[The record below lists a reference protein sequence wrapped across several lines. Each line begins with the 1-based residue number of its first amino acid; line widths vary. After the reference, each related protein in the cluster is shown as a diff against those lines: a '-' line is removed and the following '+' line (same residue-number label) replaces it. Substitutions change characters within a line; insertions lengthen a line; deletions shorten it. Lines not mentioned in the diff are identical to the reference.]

1 MPGSSRSSRVL
12 TSDYGG
18 SVGEAIAVQAVQYTT
33 VIVLGVPRVI
43 AQGTAIQVLGAPGAT
58 VDGIP
63 GGGAVH
69 LWVGGQFA
77 QRLTGE
83 PTYRDIEFWQ
93 EANGSFGSSVDV
105 GNGVVVVGAPY
116 EDGAPLAGGFR
127 STSSWLSGFGAA
139 YVFERDSEGEWRR
152 VAKLTVGENPAF
164 TDPAGQSAPSQFGAN
179 VAISDDG
186 ATIVVSQI
194 PAPTTGADHNWGA
207 SAHVFTKPASGWTDM
222 NTNHANVTSLRYD
235 SNGATAD
242 DATVVDARWEAYGD
256 VDIAGDGSVVAVGGS
271 QLPRTSDFG
280 DQTGAVLV
288 FNRPG
293 TAWTDGSDRLLEQ
306 DAVLTATDHERNNV
320 QVGSDI
326 AINRAGEVIA
336 ANGAAP
342 FIFINDDARDPVS
355 GWPGSVFVWVRG
367 GSWSDT
373 NSATATLSDSLFPNG
388 AQFGADVAISDSGD
402 RVVAYG
408 GSWSN
413 VSNHR
418 ATNVFDKPGGG
429 WADASTPTVRLSSWP
444 WSSSRRVALDGESTL
459 LNGIPGS
466 GGYLGDLGD
475 TASWTGLV
483 PDCSASSSDDIV
495 TQTCILR
502 FEQGRTHTTTPA
514 ITVPDG
520 ASDGEF
526 VISASATVNGVAYT
540 DALTVSVRE
549 VDEVAQVALDFAT
562 RHDAAADAPYPS
574 SIAPGETTRLRLSVL
589 NDNGEASG
597 PDSADGV
604 ASILFT
610 TTAGAFSR
618 GAFAPVWLIE
628 SFRPPVVLY
637 RAANCEGGNGQQTC
651 SVDLTNLNAA
661 NADRIVIFLAHPGA
675 DKAGTAEV
683 RATVI
688 TNDGESFT
696 PPPLSVTFTGE
707 AASLAISEPTGSLFR
722 AATDADDDRDTLK
735 LIVSAADAAGN
746 DVEIPYR
753 APHAVVRDPDGK
765 VVTSGVSVV
774 WTEDGNDADNAHDR
788 FVRNTADAV
797 EATVRV
803 TAAAAEPLETG
814 VYTLELRTAG
824 KSATREFTVVGEA
837 DSVALSE
844 PEGELRV
851 GGTVSFTA
859 TLRDAEGNPAPDG
872 TRVSWAERS
881 TSQTAVLVLLTA
893 DRATTGG
900 AATATFLAVNFGSAV
915 VSAESGE
922 AREVALLSIAAPP
935 SATAAEQAASPHE
948 SLSNQG
954 APGIDTWQGE
964 SEIKA
969 SALLDA
975 LSGISSIQLWVIN
988 RWFRYAVADG
998 QAIPG
1003 SSDFAIQP
1011 GAVLWLSP

>member
-1 MPGSSRSSRVL
+1 MPGSSLSSRVV
-12 TSDYGG
+12 TSDYLG
-18 SVGEAIAVQAVQYTT
+18 SVGDAIAVQAVQYTT
-33 VIVLGVPRVI
+33 VIVFGVPRVI

-83 PTYRDIEFWQ
+83 PTYRGTEFWQ
-93 EANGSFGSSVDV
+93 EANGGFGSSVDV

-116 EDGAPLAGGFR
+116 ENGAPLAGGFAGGH
-127 STSSWLSGFGAA
+127 SSLSGFGAA
-139 YVFERDSEGEWRR
+139 YVFERDSEGEWRQ

-164 TDPAGQSAPSQFGAN
+164 TDPARQFAPSEFGAN

-186 ATIVVSQI
+186 ATIVVSQF

-242 DATVVDARWEAYGD
+242 DANVVSARWRAFGD

-271 QLPRTSDFG
+271 WLSRTSNLRDR
-280 DQTGAVLV
+280 TGAVLV

-306 DAVLTATDHERNNV
+306 DAVLTATDHETNNV
-320 QVGSDI
+320 EVGRDI
-326 AINRAGEVIA
+326 AINRAGDVIA

-342 FIFINDDARDPVS
+342 HFYINDDARDPVS
-355 GWPGSVFVWVRG
+355 GWPGSVFVWARG
-367 GSWSDT
+367 GSWADT
-373 NSATATLSDSLFPNG
+373 NSATATLRDSSFRNG
-388 AQFGADVAISDSGD
+388 DQFGADVAISDSGD

-408 GSWSN
+408 GSWSS
-413 VSNHR
+413 VSDNR
-418 ATNVFDKPGGG
+418 ATNVFDKPAGG
-429 WADASTPTVRLSSWP
+429 WADASTPTTRLSAWP
-444 WSSSRRVALDGESTL
+444 WYSSRRVALDGESTL
-459 LNGIPGS
+459 LTGTGFS
-466 GGYLGDLGD
+466 GGYLGDLSD

-502 FEQGRTHTTTPA
+502 FEQGRTTTTIPA

-562 RHDAAADAPYPS
+562 RHDAAADEPYPA

-597 PDSADGV
+597 PDDADGV

-610 TTAGAFSR
+610 TTAGAFSA
-618 GAFAPVWLIE
+618 GGFAPVWLIE
-628 SFRPPVVLY
+628 SFRPPVVFY

-651 SVDLTNLNAA
+651 SVDLTNLGAD
-661 NADRIVIFLAHPGA
+661 NADRIVISLAHPGA
-675 DKAGTAEV
+675 DKAGTAQV

-707 AASLAISEPTGSLFR
+707 AASLAISEPTGSLLR
-722 AATDADDDRDTLK
+722 AATDANDNRDVLK
-735 LIVSAADAAGN
+735 LTVSAADAGGN
-746 DVEIPYR
+746 DVELPYR
-753 APHAVVRDPDGK
+753 APHAVVRGPDGK
-765 VVTSGVSVV
+765 VVASGVSVA
-774 WTEDGNDADNAHDR
+774 WTEDGDDADNAHDR

-803 TAAAAEPLETG
+803 TAAAADPLETG

-851 GGTVSFTA
+851 GGTISFTA
-859 TLRDAEGNPAPDG
+859 TLRDAEGNPAPNG
-872 TRVSWAERS
+872 TPVSWAERS
-881 TSQTAVLVLLTA
+881 TGQSAVLVRLTA
-893 DRATTGG
+893 DGATTGG
-900 AATATFLAVNFGSAV
+900 AATATFLAVNPGSAV

-922 AREVALLSIAAPP
+922 AREVALLTIAAPQTTV
-935 SATAAEQAASPHE
+935 ATAEREPQE
-948 SLSNQG
+948 SLSNLG
-954 APGIDTWQGE
+954 APGIATWQGE
-964 SEIKA
+964 SETSA

-975 LSGISSIQLWVIN
+975 LSGISSIQ
-988 RWFRYAVADG
+988 RWYGGSWLRYSVGG
-998 QAIPG
+998 QATPG
-1003 SSDFAIQP
+1003 YADFAIRP
-1011 GAVLWLSP
+1011 GDVLWLGP

>member
-1 MPGSSRSSRVL
+1 M
-12 TSDYGG
+12 
-18 SVGEAIAVQAVQYTT
+18 
-33 VIVLGVPRVI
+33 
-43 AQGTAIQVLGAPGAT
+43 
-58 VDGIP
+58 
-63 GGGAVH
+63 
-69 LWVGGQFA
+69 
-77 QRLTGE
+77 
-83 PTYRDIEFWQ
+83 
-93 EANGSFGSSVDV
+93 
-105 GNGVVVVGAPY
+105 VVVGAPY
-116 EDGAPLAGGFR
+116 EDGAPLAGGF
-127 STSSWLSGFGAA
+127 TSSRYSRAGFGAA

-164 TDPAGQSAPSQFGAN
+164 TDPAGQNAPSQFGEN

-186 ATIVVSQI
+186 ATIVISQRS
-194 PAPTTGADHNWGA
+194 APTTGADHNWGA

-242 DATVVDARWEAYGD
+242 DATVVDARWDAYGD

-271 QLPRTSDFG
+271 ELPRTSNSTDH
-280 DQTGAVLV
+280 TGAVLV

-306 DAVLTATDHERNNV
+306 DAVLTATDHETNNV
-320 QVGSDI
+320 RVGSSI
-326 AINRAGEVIA
+326 AINQSGDVIA
-336 ANGAAP
+336 ANGATP
-342 FIFINDDARDPVS
+342 FWYSDDDPRDPVS
-355 GWPGSVFVWVRG
+355 GWPGSVFVWARG

-373 NSATATLSDSLFPNG
+373 NSATATLSDSSFENG
-388 AQFGADVAISDSGD
+388 AQFGVDVAISDSGD
-402 RVVAYG
+402 RVVAFG
-408 GSWSN
+408 GLGFI
-413 VSNHR
+413 VSDHR
-418 ATNVFDKPGGG
+418 ATNVFDKPAGG

-444 WSSSRRVALDGESTL
+444 WSSSSRHVALDGESTL
-459 LNGIPGS
+459 LTGTGL
-466 GGYLGDLGD
+466 GGYLVDLSD
-475 TASWTGLV
+475 TTLTLQILA
-483 PDCSASSSDDIV
+483 PDCYGRASSSDDIV
-495 TQTCILR
+495 TQTCDLW
-502 FEQGRTHTTTPA
+502 FEQTLTPLRSLHTTNPA
-514 ITVPDG
+514 IAVPDS

-526 VISASATVNGVAYT
+526 VISVSATVNGVAYT
-540 DALTVSVRE
+540 DALTVTVRE

-562 RHDAAADAPYPS
+562 RPDAVDDAPYPS

-597 PDSADGV
+597 PDDADGV

-618 GAFAPVWLIE
+618 GAFAPVSLIV
-628 SFRPPVVLY
+628 SLRPLSSY
-637 RAANCEGGNGQQTC
+637 SANCEGGNGQQTC
-651 SVDLTNLNAA
+651 SVDLTNLGAD

-675 DKAGTAEV
+675 DKAGTAQV

-722 AATDADDDRDTLK
+722 AATDANDDRDTLK
-735 LIVSAADAAGN
+735 LTVSAADAAGN

-753 APHAVVRDPDGK
+753 APHAVVRGPDGK

-803 TAAAAEPLETG
+803 TAAAADPLETG

-872 TRVSWAERS
+872 TPVSWAERS
-881 TSQTAVLVLLTA
+881 TSQSVVLVQLTA
-893 DRATTGG
+893 DGATTGG
-900 AATATFLAVNFGSAV
+900 AATATFLAVNSGSAV

-922 AREVALLSIAAPP
+922 AREVALLSIVAPP
-935 SATAAEQAASPHE
+935 SATVAEQAASPHE

-954 APGIDTWQGE
+954 APGIATWQGE

-1011 GAVLWLSP
+1011 GAVLWLGP

>member
-1 MPGSSRSSRVL
+1 MPGSSRSSLVL

-18 SVGEAIAVQAVQYTT
+18 SVGDAIAVQAVQYTT
-33 VIVLGVPRVI
+33 IIVFGVPQVV

-83 PTYRDIEFWQ
+83 PTYRGIEFWQ

-116 EDGAPLAGGFR
+116 EDGAPLAGGF
-127 STSSWLSGFGAA
+127 TSSRYSRAGFGAA
-139 YVFERDSEGEWRR
+139 YVFERNSEGEWRR

-164 TDPAGQSAPSQFGAN
+164 TNPAGQSAPSQFGAN

-186 ATIVVSQI
+186 TTIVVSQI

-222 NTNHANVTSLRYD
+222 NTNHTNVTSLRYD

-242 DATVVDARWEAYGD
+242 DATVVAARWAAYGD
-256 VDIAGDGSVVAVGGS
+256 VDIAGDGSVATVGGS
-271 QLPRTSDFG
+271 WLSRTSNFRDP
-280 DQTGAVLV
+280 TGAVLV

-293 TAWTDGSDRLLEQ
+293 SAWTDGSDRLLEQ
-306 DAVLTATDHERNNV
+306 DAVLTAIDHESNNV

-326 AINRAGEVIA
+326 AINRAGDVIA

-342 FIFINDDARDPVS
+342 FISINDDPRDPVS
-355 GWPGSVFVWVRG
+355 GWPGSVFVWARG

-373 NSATATLSDSLFPNG
+373 NSATATLRDSSFRNG
-388 AQFGADVAISDSGD
+388 DQFGADVAISDSGD

-408 GSWSN
+408 GSWSS
-413 VSNHR
+413 VSDNR
-418 ATNVFDKPGGG
+418 ATNVFDKPAGG

-444 WSSSRRVALDGESTL
+444 WYSSRRVALDGESTL
-459 LNGIPGS
+459 LTGTGFS
-466 GGYLGDLGD
+466 GGYLGDLSD

-495 TQTCILR
+495 TQTCSLW
-502 FEQGRTHTTTPA
+502 FDQGSTRTTVPA

-540 DALTVSVRE
+540 DALTVTVRE

-562 RHDAAADAPYPS
+562 RHDAVVDAPYPS

-589 NDNGEASG
+589 NENGEASG
-597 PDSADGV
+597 PDDADGV

-628 SFRPPVVLY
+628 SFRPPLVTY

-651 SVDLTNLNAA
+651 SVDLTNLSAD
-661 NADRIVIFLAHPGA
+661 NADRIVITLAHPGA
-675 DKAGTAEV
+675 DKAGTAQV

-688 TNDGESFT
+688 TNDGESFR

-707 AASLAISEPTGSLFR
+707 AASLAISEPTGSLLR
-722 AATDADDDRDTLK
+722 ATTDANDDRDTLK
-735 LIVSAADAAGN
+735 LTVSAADAAGN

-753 APHAVVRDPDGK
+753 APHAVVRGPDGK

-803 TAAAAEPLETG
+803 TAAAADPLETG

-824 KSATREFTVVGEA
+824 QSATREFTVVGEA

-872 TRVSWAERS
+872 TPVSWAERS
-881 TSQTAVLVLLTA
+881 TGETAVLVQLTA

-922 AREVALLSIAAPP
+922 AREVALLSIVAPQTTV
-935 SATAAEQAASPHE
+935 ATAEREPQE
-948 SLSNQG
+948 SLSNLG
-954 APGIDTWQGE
+954 APGIATWQGE

-1011 GAVLWLSP
+1011 GAVLWLGP